1 MTWISSIASQIM
13 DAVSGLFLNAL
24 GTDMVTMEEY
34 FPFITKAFDVMQY
47 TAWAVLFLVVVWQL
61 FRAFGGPI
69 TEAENP
75 WQLVVRGAIFAL
87 LIGYAKPIFMLALD
101 VARAPYTALMD
112 VSMTA
117 EEFTF
122 AGVEQVLSN
131 GLLTIVSTVTVVG
144 PILVLI
150 LLIALG
156 WNYFKL
162 LLEAVERY
170 IVVGVLCYT
179 SPLAFCMGDSKATN
193 QVFKSWCRMV
203 GSQLLLLVMNVWF
216 IRGFN
221 SSVGQ
226 YIGNGGALSTG
237 QGSIFLWLFCA
248 LAFLKTAQKFDS
260 YMAAMGLNVAQT
272 GSSMGMELLMA
283 ARVISGVGHSAKSAG
298 SVFGRG
304 GSTATGTGA
313 AASGFASGF
322 ASRFK
327 GNSYVRDAVVDGGT
341 RMGMGGGGGF
351 VGRVFGGVAARNG
364 AMLTGESISSVA
376 ARPTEASGT
385 IAGDIADRSLGNYMP
400 QLAGH
405 TLKGTQISGGHIS
418 TTATGTDGKVSSVE
432 GGKAVA
438 EIAAGTAA
446 GGPWGAI
453 LSAAWAMRHT
463 LFKILVCICLFFLV
477 IIVLIVS
484 LPSVVTNSVFGLD
497 GSMVDMENPTTLL
510 ESYND
515 LSADISAVVEE
526 GYDAALAK
534 VEQIIEDGGYDYDLS
549 MDALIN
555 YAQGFAGYDVSYI
568 LAAYSASLQ
577 QRNTGKEDMLAK
589 LRSVADSMFTVAF
602 VEKESEQIV
611 PFTYATYKPVTV
623 TVVTSKTQTGT
634 INGVPQ

>member
-341 RMGMGGGGGF
+341 RMGMGGGVGF

-376 ARPTEASGT
+376 ARPTEAAGT

-555 YAQGFAGYDVSYI
+555 YAQGSAGHDVSYI

-589 LRSVADSMFTVAF
+589 LRSVADSMFPVAF